1 MYIFVARWYQKR
13 REDEIHTMVE
23 ATYDHVI
30 QELER
35 EKDTYYDSSLNIVDV
50 D

>member
-1 MYIFVARWYQKR
+1 MYISVARWYQKR
-13 REDEIHTMVE
+13 CDDEIPTMVE
-23 ATYDHVI
+23 AIYDHLL
-30 QELER
+30 QKMER

>member
-1 MYIFVARWYQKR
+1 MYTSAARQYQKR
-13 REDEIHTMVE
+13 CEDEIPTMVE
-23 ATYDHVI
+23 ATYDHVF
-30 QELER
+30 QEMER